1 MLITIDLFLALEK
14 KNSIQ
19 GSISMYMYIS
29 LSFLK

>member
-1 MLITIDLFLALEK
+1 MLITIDLFLALE